1 MISMSARLSKNR
13 ITAYSLLLLNAI
25 LWGFAVP
32 IIKYSLNFTT
42 PSVFLFYRFVIA
54 SFLFFPIFLL
64 YKIKTGKKKINVA
77 HHLILAL
84 LGTPLTLLP
93 LFYGLSASSAI
104 ESSIIESASPI
115 FVFLGGLV
123 YLKEKATHKEWLGTI
138 VALAGTLLLTVY
150 PILTMTPD
158 TLSVKGNI
166 LIIFSNLLWAGF
178 LIKSKMDH
186 TDPIYLSF
194 FSFLISIPF
203 FLGLN
208 LLTVGNNF
216 YLAPQA
222 IPGVLYMAIGGSIIA
237 FWAYQ
242 EGQKRIEASEAAVFS
257 YLKPI
262 FTIPLAYFWLK
273 EPFGLSTILA
283 TALILLGVYLS
294 EKK

>member
-1 MISMSARLSKNR
+1 MSARLSKNR
-13 ITAYSLLLLNAI
+13 IIAYSLLLLNAI

-32 IIKYSLNFTT
+32 IIKYSLNYTT

-64 YKIKTGKKKINVA
+64 YKSRNLRKKINIP

-93 LFYGLSASSAI
+93 LFYGLSTSSAI

-123 YLKEKATHKEWLGTI
+123 YLKEKATQKEWLGTLI
-138 VALAGTLLLTVY
+138 ALAGTIFLTVY
-150 PILTMTPD
+150 PLHSHTPE
-158 TLSVKGNI
+158 TLSIKGNM
-166 LIIFSNLLWAGF
+166 LIILSNFLWAGF

-222 IPGVLYMAIGGSIIA
+222 IPGVLYMAVGGSIVA

-242 EGQKRIEASEAAVFS
+242 EGQKRIEVSEAAIFS

-262 FTIPLAYFWLK
+262 FTIPLAFFWLK
-273 EPFGLSTILA
+273 EPFGLSTIFA
-283 TALILLGVYLS
+283 TLLILLGVYLS